1 MRFEKLNE
9 NKIRITLSNQDLEE
23 KHIDFHSFM
32 SNSLE
37 SQDLFFDMLNEAEKE
52 IGFVTKDYRIRI
64 EAFAMSG
71 GDFIVTVTRS
81 LSESE
86 KMPIRKKV
94 KIKRKKTAIESTQAL
109 YAFRSLEDF
118 YSFLDFLKNHHFS
131 LNSIAKKMALY
142 AYKDN
147 YYFVL
152 QDICIQEVALKK
164 LFSIITEFGSYV
176 HHSELFIR
184 KLVECGELVVK
195 NSTIHNFMKIK
206 NI

>member
-52 IGFVTKDYRIRI
+52 IGFITKDYRIRI

-81 LSESE
+81 LPESE
-86 KMPIRKKV
+86 KIPVRKKV
-94 KIKRKKTAIESTQAL
+94 KIKRKKANMESAQAL
-109 YAFRSLEDF
+109 YAFGSLEDF

-131 LNSIAKKMALY
+131 LNQVAKKMALY
-142 AYKDN
+142 IYKN
-147 YYFVL
+147 TYYFVL
-152 QDICIQEVALKK
+152 QDMVMQEVALKK
-164 LFSIITEFGSYV
+164 LFSMITEFGSYI

-184 KLVECGELVVK
+184 KLVECGEIVVK
-195 NSTIHNFMKIK
+195 NSTIHNFMKISS
-206 NI
+206 

>member
-81 LSESE
+81 LPESE
-86 KMPIRKKV
+86 KIPVRKKV
-94 KIKRKKTAIESTQAL
+94 KIKRKKANLESAQAL

-131 LNSIAKKMALY
+131 LNQVAKKMALY
-142 AYKDN
+142 SYKN
-147 YYFVL
+147 TYYFVL
-152 QDICIQEVALKK
+152 QHIVMQEVALKR
-164 LFSIITEFGSYV
+164 LFSMITEFGSYI

-184 KLVECGELVVK
+184 KLVECGEVVVK
-195 NSTIHNFMKIK
+195 NSTIHNFMKISS
-206 NI
+206 